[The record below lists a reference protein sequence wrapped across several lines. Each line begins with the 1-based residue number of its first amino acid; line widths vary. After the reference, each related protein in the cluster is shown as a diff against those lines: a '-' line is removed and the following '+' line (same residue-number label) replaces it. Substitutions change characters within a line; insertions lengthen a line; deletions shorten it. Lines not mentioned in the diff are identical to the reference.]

1 MKEKTKVVVTNS
13 VDNKELNGEFV
24 LAYAMNTKELGNGMA
39 DLNNELAL
47 VGVMNKGCM
56 ADSFAEMVE
65 AAVKTIV
72 KTIVKDN
79 PLETAF
85 YLRATASKL
94 MEKSD
99 TVSGKVAMKDISGTL
114 FGVLLKAMV
123 GGFPD
128 ANK

>member
-1 MKEKTKVVVTNS
+1 MEEKTKVVISNS

-24 LAYAMNTKELGNGMA
+24 LAYAVNTKNLGNGMA

-72 KTIVKDN
+72 KDD
-79 PLETAF
+79 PSETAF

-99 TVSGKVAMKDISGTL
+99 TASEKVAMKDISGTL